1 MAMYPRDRASSAG
14 RVDHDP
20 FTVFRRAFAANQT
33 GDGTIAFS
41 VPTATQPTT
50 VTAGV
55 HELEHGKKVII
66 YPYGTDTD
74 NDQFR
79 LAVQLWFPMYDKAA
93 TRANQTGENIAWI
106 PLAAGIFDCTMNSV
120 IIPASIAGP
129 IDTTDMFCDVIANAA
144 GLTTGLATRVGDD
157 FISSDGD
164 APTKGGSTITM
175 DTIGA
180 KYIQFFVDKDGGAGT
195 AAASGNA
202 LFAVI

>member
-1 MAMYPRDRASSAG
+1 MAAYPRNRASSAG

-33 GDGTIAFS
+33 GTSVAFS

-50 VTAGV
+50 ATAGV

-66 YPYGTDTD
+66 YPYGTDAD
-74 NDQFR
+74 NEEFR
-79 LAVQLWFPMYDKAA
+79 LSVQLWFPMYDKAS
-93 TRANQTGENIAWI
+93 TRAKSTGENIAWI
-106 PLAAGIFDCTMNSV
+106 PLAAGVFDCMMNSAIV
-120 IIPASIAGP
+120 PAAIAGP
-129 IDTTDMFCDVIANAA
+129 IDTTDFFCDIIANAA
-144 GLTTGLATRVGDD
+144 GTTTGLVTRVADT
-157 FISSDGD
+157 FICDGGID
-164 APTKGGSTITM
+164 PTKGGSTITM

-180 KYIQFFVDKDGGAGT
+180 KYIQFFVDADGGYGT